1 MGSDDSVSALEVI
14 RRVETLGGRLVLE
27 PDGLRLQA
35 SAPLPD
41 DLVAA
46 VGREKVAIMLAL
58 GAPLNT
64 AITSVLAELRP
75 HLSPA
80 LRRLPD
86 ERLLILIDWTIM
98 AAFDRAI
105 MRVAR

>member
-1 MGSDDSVSALEVI
+1 VSALEVI

-27 PDGLRLQA
+27 DDGLRIRA
-35 SAPLPD
+35 STPLPH

-46 VGREKVAIMLAL
+46 VGKEKVAIMLAL

-64 AITSVLAELRP
+64 AITSVLSELRP
-75 HLSPA
+75 HLTPA

-86 ERLLILIDWTIM
+86 DRLLILVNWSIM
-98 AAFDRAI
+98 AAFDQATMKI
-105 MRVAR
+105 AR